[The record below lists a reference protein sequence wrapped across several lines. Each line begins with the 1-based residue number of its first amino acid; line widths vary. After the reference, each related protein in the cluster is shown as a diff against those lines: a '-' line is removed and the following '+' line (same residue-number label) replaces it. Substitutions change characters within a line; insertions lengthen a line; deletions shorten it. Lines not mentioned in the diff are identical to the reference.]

1 MKQIIKELLKRGDF
15 VQSIAEE
22 MGKELVRQQTEDPW
36 FSEDWNEKFFKTLQ
50 ETVKN
55 QVQEEVQL
63 YMKQYNVKG
72 TIESTVKAFLVKNI
86 SDILEVK
93 K

>member
-1 MKQIIKELLKRGDF
+1 MQQIIKELLKRGDF
-15 VQSIAEE
+15 VQSVAEE

-36 FSEDWNEKFFKTLQ
+36 FPGDWSEEFFKTLQ

-72 TIESTVKAFLVKNI
+72 TIESTVRTFLVKNI

-93 K
+93 